1 MHHNSSQLQSKATG
15 LIHFAFSSRYIFNLK
30 YSKMHATLFSI
41 LGLLISANAS
51 PVSPERRDGQNRAAY
66 ILDNNPAGASV
77 ISLKIGI
84 DDGLLSSP
92 VRTWTGGNGL
102 YGKNANGD
110 AGPDSLF
117 SQDAVV
123 VEQDV
128 RISQLPCLQ

>member
-1 MHHNSSQLQSKATG
+1 
-15 LIHFAFSSRYIFNLK
+15 
-30 YSKMHATLFSI
+30 MHATLFSI

-51 PVSPERRDGQNRAAY
+51 PVSPERRDGGQNRAAY
-66 ILDNNPAGASV
+66 ILDNDPAGASV
-77 ISLKIGI
+77 ISLKIDM

-92 VRTWTGGNGL
+92 VRTSTGGIGL
-102 YGKNANGD
+102 YGKNAMGN

-128 RISQLPCLQ
+128 RIPHLPSL

>member
-1 MHHNSSQLQSKATG
+1 MQA
-15 LIHFAFSSRYIFNLK
+15 A
-30 YSKMHATLFSI
+30 LFSI
-41 LGLLISANAS
+41 LGLLIFTNAS
-51 PVSPERRDGQNRAAY
+51 PVSPERRDGGRKRAAY
-66 ILDNNPAGASV
+66 ILDNDPAGASI
-77 ISLKIGI
+77 ISMTIGI

-92 VRTWTGGNGL
+92 VRTFTGGNGL

-128 RISQLPCLQ
+128 RILQIPRLQ